1 MISPKIKKPVFR
13 GLTNPAHSSRFI
25 QSAYKGYGGR
35 EKELREQYDFDRA
48 LEWYLEANIASVLE
62 SQYLMAC
69 ICLELLV
76 DRFSK
81 RTGREYILDS
91 SVFKELRSKLEEALS
106 RFLETNP
113 KITSTQCDELYAKIR
128 GLNRWSFKNQIKI
141 LLNHLGVNYDDL
153 FGDLQEI
160 VKIILLS

>member
-1 MISPKIKKPVFR
+1 MDL
-13 GLTNPAHSSRFI
+13 GNCGNSRNI
-25 QSAYKGYGGR
+25 MY
-35 EKELREQYDFDRA
+35 FDRA

-160 VKIILLS
+160 VKIRNKLTHEGKYDDINRLLNVYDRLYTLLTRVF